1 MGLETF
7 ASRSPDDIELSP
19 EDSQAFLDPDIHLA
33 GGIFSRGNDGSFR
46 GKIYQVIIKEI
57 TGASL
62 LQDWIPP
69 VTVREMYAALMA
81 CDPRKVFRENYWHRC
96 MPEDIMD
103 LHKFFRVC
111 SERMLG
117 LLN

>member
-1 MGLETF
+1 MGFDNF
-7 ASRSPDDIELSP
+7 ASTLPDDIVLRSENTL
-19 EDSQAFLDPDIHLA
+19 AFLDGAIHLA
-33 GGIFSRGNDGSFR
+33 DIGFSRGNDSSFR
-46 GKIYQVIIKEI
+46 GKVYIILINEI
-57 TGASL
+57 AGASL

-81 CDPRKVFRENYWHRC
+81 CDPRKVFRENYWHHC

-103 LHKFFRVC
+103 LHKFFREC